1 MHGRIA
7 LTLSLV
13 IAAGF
18 ALAPA
23 VAMAGRSQGRPGGG
37 AVAHSRP
44 SGFHHGGGF
53 QTRPSGFHGGG
64 FPHRPQH
71 VHHAGPPH
79 FRPRPFA
86 RNVVAFGAF
95 AAPFVYAPPL
105 VYGSALP
112 YDSGYYDPSA
122 YYTPPATYSP
132 PVSYGPAMGGAI
144 ALAPSAPTSPPPP
157 SVVEFPTG
165 RYVLQGDGTTVPYS
179 WVWIPNP
186 PSAPPGAPSSSREP
200 SSGRQLYRWTDEAGV
215 SHWTDRW
222 DAVPP
227 QYRAETQQPRL
238 R

>member
-1 MHGRIA
+1 MTHGRIA

-13 IAAGF
+13 IAAGL
-18 ALAPA
+18 AL
-23 VAMAGRSQGRPGGG
+23 AMAGRAHGRPGGG
-37 AVAHSRP
+37 AVAQSRP
-44 SGFHHGGGF
+44 SGFHQGGGF
-53 QTRPSGFHGGG
+53 HTRPSGFQSGG
-64 FPHRPQH
+64 FHHRPQ
-71 VHHAGPPH
+71 HAGPPH
-79 FRPRPFA
+79 FGRRPFV
-86 RNVVAFGAF
+86 RNVVTFGAF

-105 VYGSALP
+105 AYGSALP

-122 YYTPPATYSP
+122 YSVPPVSYSP
-132 PVSYGPAMGGAI
+132 PVSYGPAMGGAVT
-144 ALAPSAPTSPPPP
+144 LVPSAPTSAPTP

-186 PSAPPGAPSSSREP
+186 PTAPPAAAPSSSREP

-215 SHWTDRW
+215 AHWTDRW

-227 QYRAETQQPRL
+227 PYRAEAQQPRL

>member
-1 MHGRIA
+1 MRHGRIA

-13 IAAGF
+13 IAAGL

-23 VAMAGRSQGRPGGG
+23 VAMAGRSQGRPGG
-37 AVAHSRP
+37 VAAAASRP
-44 SGFHHGGGF
+44 SGFQHGGGF
-53 QTRPSGFHGGG
+53 RPGGGGG
-64 FPHRPQH
+64 FHHRPQH
-71 VHHAGPPH
+71 AHHGGPPH
-79 FRPRPFA
+79 FGRRPFA
-86 RNVVAFGAF
+86 RNVVTFGAF
-95 AAPFVYAPPL
+95 AAPFVYGSPL
-105 VYGSALP
+105 VYGAAFP

-122 YYTPPATYSP
+122 YYAP
-132 PVSYGPAMGGAI
+132 PVSYIPPVSYAPAGSV

-165 RYVLQGDGTTVPYS
+165 RYVLHGDGTTVPYS

-186 PSAPPGAPSSSREP
+186 PTAPPAGAPSSPREP

-215 SHWTDRW
+215 AHWTDRW

-227 QYRAETQQPRL
+227 PYRAEAQQPRL